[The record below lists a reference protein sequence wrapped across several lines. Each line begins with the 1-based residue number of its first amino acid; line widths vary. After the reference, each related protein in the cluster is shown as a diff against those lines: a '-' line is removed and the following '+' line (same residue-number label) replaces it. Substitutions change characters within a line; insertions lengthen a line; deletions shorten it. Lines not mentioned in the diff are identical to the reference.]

1 MSLFDTIEIK
11 NYGTPGGYWYKIVYG
26 LLSIVKPTSFL
37 SIIIKVNLFMQIYF
51 NSDLKNRKI
60 NYCIGDDDLLIII
73 FNNLFTDFIDN
84 LKMRSVSWKFKFLID
99 K

>member
-1 MSLFDTIEIK
+1 
-11 NYGTPGGYWYKIVYG
+11 
-26 LLSIVKPTSFL
+26 
-37 SIIIKVNLFMQIYF
+37 MQIYF

-84 LKMRSVSWKFKFLID
+84 LKMRSVS
-99 K
+99 